1 MLIGLEL
8 GGSFGQAPDWTIESV
23 QGVSQTAEASGVDF
37 VIVPDTIAKPDGTSG
52 WPDATILL
60 GFLAASTQRIGLI
73 AATSTGGHQPYNL
86 SRRLASL
93 DQISHGRI
101 GWCVTSDQ
109 SAAEDAAFSA
119 PIRMPNGNTPARV
132 AEFTRVVE
140 GLWHGWDANA
150 VAMNKQSG
158 QFIDPSRMHYLDH
171 QGAFFSVRGPLN
183 IMRSPQDRPILML
196 RADDW
201 PDIGEIAD
209 LADVVLFEGD
219 VPPHGKA
226 KHLRMID
233 AAAFTTEQ
241 RQADADGIVLRI
253 RSPQEAETVLQILS
267 ERPGR
272 QFATIALRSRLE
284 GSA

>member
-1 MLIGLEL
+1 MLICLEL
-8 GGSFGQAPDWTIESV
+8 GGSFGQAPDWTIDGV
-23 QGVSQTAEASGVDF
+23 QRVVQMAEAGGVDF
-37 VIVPDTIAKPDGTSG
+37 VIMPDTIAKPDGTSG

-101 GWCVTSDQ
+101 GWCVTFDQ

-119 PIRMPNGNTPARV
+119 PIRMPGGNTPVRI

-140 GLWHGWDANA
+140 GLWHGWDADA
-150 VAMNKQSG
+150 VVMNKQSG

-196 RADDW
+196 RADDR
-201 PDIGEIAD
+201 PAIGEVAD
-209 LADVVLFEGD
+209 LADIVLFEGD

-226 KHLRMID
+226 KHLRMIN
-233 AAAFTTEQ
+233 AGAFTREQ
-241 RQADADGIVLRI
+241 RRADADGIVLRL
-253 RSPQEAETVLQILS
+253 RSPEEAETVLQTLS
-267 ERPGR
+267 TSAGTRH
-272 QFATIALRSRLE
+272 ASTTLRSRLE
-284 GSA
+284 GAA